1 MNVYV
6 ILLRIL
12 HIFAGVF
19 WVGAAATFVLFIAP
33 SAAATRPESQK
44 FINYLVQQRRFATAI
59 LIAATLGILAGLLLY
74 WQDSAGFQGSW
85 ILSPTGLGFTAG
97 ALAALLAYGVLHM
110 ARRNLRRLG
119 TLAQQIQRSGQPP
132 TPDQA
137 AELQRLQQRQSRLG
151 YIGLI
156 LLALAL
162 LGMSIARYL

>member
-33 SAAATRPESQK
+33 SAEATRPESQK
-44 FINYLVQQRRFATAI
+44 FVNYLLQQRRFLTAI

-85 ILSPTGLGFTAG
+85 ILSPTGLGFTSS

-110 ARRNLRRLG
+110 ARRNLKRLG
-119 TLAQQIQRSGQPP
+119 MLAQQIQSSGQPP

-137 AELQRLQQRQSRLG
+137 AQLQQLQQRQSRLG
-151 YIGLI
+151 SIGLI

-162 LGMSIARYL
+162 LGMAVARYL

>member
-19 WVGAAATFVLFIAP
+19 WVGAAAIFVLFIAP
-33 SAAATRPESQK
+33 TAAATRPESQK
-44 FINYLVQQRRFATAI
+44 FVNYLLRQRRFVTWI
-59 LIAATLGILAGLLLY
+59 LIAATLAILAGLLLY
-74 WQDSAGFQGSW
+74 WQDSAGFQASW
-85 ILSPTGLGFTAG
+85 IVSPTGLGFTAW

-119 TLAQQIQRSGQPP
+119 TQAQQIQSGGQPP

-137 AELQRLQQRQSRLG
+137 AELQRLQQRQNRLG
-151 YIGLI
+151 YIGLV
-156 LLALAL
+156 LLTLAL
-162 LGMSIARYL
+162 LGMSVARYL